1 MIFWS
6 YVLHLVL
13 YHDHVFSQFLF
24 TCFLLSKS
32 LEILHEWSLVCLID
46 VWIFLELI
54 LLFSIWLRIFFHTW
68 SFVDFLCYALPNLL
82 WNSQILLYDHEI
94 SYVITRHLK
103 LCIGVNLIHFSSV
116 FKLIWFFEVDPCLL
130 TFTMLTW
137 IWFDFMI
144 LLDCLPLIQ
153 MPWNFTCI
161 PC

>member
-6 YVLHLVL
+6 CVLHLVS
-13 YHDHVFSQFLF
+13 YHDYAFSLILF
-24 TCFLLSKS
+24 THFPTSKW
-32 LEILHEWSLVCLID
+32 LQILHEWSLVCLID

-54 LLFSIWLRIFFHTW
+54 LLFSIWLRIFFHMW
-68 SFVDFLCYALPNLL
+68 SFVDFLCYTLPNLL

-103 LCIGVNLIHFSSV
+103 LCNGVNLIHFSSV

-144 LLDCLPLIQ
+144 LLECLPLIQ
-153 MPWNFTCI
+153 MHWNFTCL

>member
-13 YHDHVFSQFLF
+13 CHDHIFSQFLF

-32 LEILHEWSLVCLID
+32 LEILHEPFSTCLVC

-54 LLFSIWLRIFFHTW
+54 LLFSIWLWIFFHAW
-68 SFVDFLCYALPNLL
+68 SFVDFLYYALPNPL
-82 WNSQILLYDHEI
+82 WNSQIILYVHEI

-116 FKLIWFFEVDPCLL
+116 FKLIWFFEVDLCLL

-137 IWFDFMI
+137 FWFDFMI
-144 LLDCLPLIQ
+144 LFDYLPLIQ

>member
-6 YVLHLVL
+6 YVLHLVSQ
-13 YHDHVFSQFLF
+13 HEHAFSQFLF
-24 TCFLLSKS
+24 TCFLLSNWPQ
-32 LEILHEWSLVCLID
+32 ILHKSSITCLVC

-94 SYVITRHLK
+94 PYVITRHLK

-116 FKLIWFFEVDPCLL
+116 FKLIWFFEVVYCIGCHTMIMYFHKFCSHTSPHPNDSKFCMNDPLYV
-130 TFTMLTW
+130 
-137 IWFDFMI
+137 
-144 LLDCLPLIQ
+144 
-153 MPWNFTCI
+153 
-161 PC
+161 

>member
-6 YVLHLVL
+6 HVLHLMLHEL
-13 YHDHVFSQFLF
+13 YAFSQFLF
-24 TCFLLSKS
+24 TCFLLSKWPQ
-32 LEILHEWSLVCLID
+32 ILHEPLFVCLVD

-54 LLFSIWLRIFFHTW
+54 LLFSIWLWIFFHAL
-68 SFVDFLCYALPNLL
+68 SFVDFLCYTLPYLL

-116 FKLIWFFEVDPCLL
+116 FKLIWFFEIDPCLL

-144 LLDCLPLIQ
+144 LLDCLLLIQ
-153 MPWNFTCI
+153 MPWNFTCL

>member
-1 MIFWS
+1 MNFWIRVWQFVS
-6 YVLHLVL
+6 HQWFANVW
-13 YHDHVFSQFLF
+13 FLF

-46 VWIFLELI
+46 VWFFLELI
-54 LLFSIWLRIFFHTW
+54 LLFSIWLRIFFHMW
-68 SFVDFLCYALPNLL
+68 SFVDFLCYTLPNPL
-82 WNSQILLYDHEI
+82 WNSHILLYDHEI
-94 SYVITRHLK
+94 SYVTTRHFK

-116 FKLIWFFEVDPCLL
+116 FKLIWFFEVDLCLL

-153 MPWNFTCI
+153 MQWNFTCLL
-161 PC
+161 C